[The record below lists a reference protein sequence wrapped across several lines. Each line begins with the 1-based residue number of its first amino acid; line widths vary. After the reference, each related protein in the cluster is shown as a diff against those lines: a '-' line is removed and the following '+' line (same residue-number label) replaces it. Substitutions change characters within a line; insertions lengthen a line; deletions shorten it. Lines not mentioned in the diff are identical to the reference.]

1 MWRRESVHVEPE
13 ISRRA
18 GDARIDPVTAFAR
31 FFDGHPAYS
40 ATNALDKLR
49 ASEHGLLDSQGQ
61 VYLDYTGGGLYADS
75 QVREHAQLLSEHVF
89 GNPHSANPSSMD
101 TTQLV
106 ERTRATVLAFF
117 NGTDEY
123 TAVFTLNES
132 GALKLVGESYPFA
145 TAIDAPWCAST
156 DRRHRRNA
164 AEQ

>member
-1 MWRRESVHVEPE
+1 MRRRESVHVEPE

-40 ATNALDKLR
+40 ATNALDKVR
-49 ASEHGLLDSQGQ
+49 ALEHGLLDSQGQ

-123 TAVFTLNES
+123 TAVFTLNAS
-132 GALKLVGESYPFA
+132 RALKLVGESYPFA